1 MNAICSHLDTIEL
14 TELARTA
21 EPGEDWSRRPQQLR
35 ADRRERPWHLDW
47 ERMTRPG
54 NIDAQFALFRDY
66 ANHVARFDELAA
78 YHRAHPPPAHV
89 LGGRRDA
96 YFDVDEVLAYHRALE
111 RVEAHIYDGGH
122 LLLETHS
129 AECAELMR
137 AFVLD
142 NT

>member
-14 TELARTA
+14 TELARSA

-89 LGGRRDA
+89 LGGGATRTSTSTRSSPTTG
-96 YFDVDEVLAYHRALE
+96 RS
-111 RVEAHIYDGGH
+111 
-122 LLLETHS
+122 S
-129 AECAELMR
+129 AWRHTSTTAGTSCWRHTPPSAPS
-137 AFVLD
+137 
-142 NT
+142 